1 MIFQSTFQG
10 LMFCL
15 NSGDNEV
22 FPMSKRRQTI
32 MKYKVGDKVRVRSDL
47 VIRKYYGS
55 RYFTIEMDKLSSNIV
70 TITEVFTNRYYIKE
84 DCGRFGW
91 TDEMFEDIKEDKMDN
106 NTLQINM
113 NNLTDEERA
122 TLLPLVEKANKP
134 KNKVWKP
141 EEGEKFYTLYG
152 DGSIYELTWF
162 NNADRIKIYE
172 IGNCFKTKD
181 EAEFALERQK
191 VITELKRFA
200 LEHNEEIDGNN
211 KQQNKYILF
220 YNLCGNSIGIDYWS
234 SRYYGISFTSK
245 EIAWQ
250 AVEKIGKERL
260 KKYYFEVK
268 E

>member
-1 MIFQSTFQG
+1 
-10 LMFCL
+10 MFCL

-22 FPMSKRRQTI
+22 FPMTKRRQTI
-32 MKYKVGDKVRVRSDL
+32 MKYKVGDKVRVRNGL
-47 VIRKYYGS
+47 VEFKEYGS
-55 RYFTIEMDKLSSNIV
+55 HTFVPYMNNFKGEQIIKEVRSNGYTIEADTQNFK
-70 TITEVFTNRYYIKE
+70 
-84 DCGRFGW
+84 W
-91 TDEMFEDIKEDKMDN
+91 TDEMFENIESEEQMDN
-106 NTLQINM
+106 QNITVNM
-113 NNLTDEERA
+113 ENLSEEERS
-122 TLLPLVEKANKP
+122 TLLSLVKKSNKL
-134 KNKVWKP
+134 KSKVWKP
-141 EEGEKFYTLYG
+141 EYGETYFYI
-152 DGSIYELTWF
+152 GSRVYISRWLDDDI
-162 NNADRIKIYE
+162 DRTRYA
-172 IGNCFKTKD
+172 IGNCFKTQE

-220 YNLCGNSIGIDYWS
+220 YNLCGNSIEIDYWRS
-234 SRYYGISFTSK
+234 CRYYGICFTSK